1 MRFQF
6 IFVRHAESCANVWQA
21 KYPGSQVTY
30 HDPEITRRGI
40 QRSRRMYPVLADF
53 ITQKWAD
60 KDYTIG
66 ASVMMRTQM
75 TAFWMLAKNGPGF
88 NNVDFGKRINIFPH
102 IAEEGIGLSNM
113 PMTKEEQRKILSP
126 ELGKLLNGGVDF
138 RKEQTLLTKSNM
150 RLFLE
155 WAQKNAPVFKQ
166 GEDGIYRAVIFTHG
180 NFLRTSFKLPHAM
193 KNNGFIYTEFAF
205 GEPALDTDFAFPRYY
220 INNTPDSSN
229 TNASCPDGCRA
240 SVCGKE
246 PEVNVNT
253 FNYSSCTTCKKQI
266 LEKINRLDAMKTRS
280 MRRTKGG
287 SKKTRSR

>member
-40 QRSRRMYPVLADF
+40 QRSQRMFPVLADF

-75 TAFWMLAKNGPGF
+75 TAFWMLAKH
-88 NNVDFGKRINIFPH
+88 VDFGQRINIFPH
-102 IAEEGIGLSNM
+102 IAEEGIDLSNM
-113 PMTKEEQRKILSP
+113 PMSKEEQRKILSP
-126 ELGKLLNGGVDF
+126 ELGELLDRGIDF
-138 RKEQTLLTKSNM
+138 REQQTLWTKSDIQ
-150 RLFLE
+150 LFLD
-155 WAQKNAPVFKQ
+155 WAQKNPRIFKQ
-166 GEDGIYRAVIFTHG
+166 GNDSIYRAVIFTHG

-205 GEPALDTDFAFPRYY
+205 GEPALDTEFAFPRYY
-220 INNTPDSSN
+220 INNTADSSN
-229 TNASCPDGCRA
+229 INASCPDGCRA
-240 SVCGKE
+240 SVCGKS
-246 PEVNVNT
+246 T
-253 FNYSSCTTCKKQI
+253 GG
-266 LEKINRLDAMKTRS
+266 TR
-280 MRRTKGG
+280 RRTKRT